1 MSRVIAIIHGTGR
14 TEQDF
19 WIPQTHAIA
28 QHLEAAPRVHP
39 VWWGDLIDA
48 GAHVSTVS
56 DRAVARLH
64 ALAQR
69 WPGRPARSAPRL
81 VSSAARELHGVINGV
96 AGVVAYFFPSQKQ
109 EVIRN
114 RLRGTLAELTR
125 HNREIVLISESLG
138 CLIAFDVLRAEAHR
152 YNIAV
157 WITMG
162 CPLRTLVRTGQ
173 RRRDLGA
180 INPQTIGQW
189 LNLYAPLDPVAA
201 PIASVF
207 PAYPIRDERIDGARG
222 RREAHHYWPNPRA
235 TALIA
240 HALRGQV

>member
-1 MSRVIAIIHGTGR
+1 MSRVIATLHGTGR
-14 TEQDF
+14 TEQNF

-28 QHLEAAPRVHP
+28 QHLETAPRVHP

-48 GAHVSTVS
+48 GAHVSTMS
-56 DRAVARLH
+56 DRAVAH
-64 ALAQR
+64 PHSLAQR
-69 WPGRPARSAPRL
+69 FGGRPARYAPRL
-81 VSSAARELHGVINGV
+81 VSSAARELHGLINGV
-96 AGVVAYFFPSQKQ
+96 AGVVAYFVPSQKE

-114 RLRGTLAELTR
+114 RLRGTLAERTR

-138 CLIAFDVLRAEAHR
+138 CLIAFDVLHAEAHR
-152 YNIAV
+152 YNIAM

-162 CPLRTLVRTGQ
+162 CPLRILVRTGQ
-173 RRRDLGA
+173 RRPDLGA
-180 INPQTIGQW
+180 INPQTVGQW

-222 RREAHHYWPNPRA
+222 CLEAHRYWPNPRVP
-235 TALIA
+235 ALIA